1 METLEGIRRNNLDRV
16 ARSFQTTRAGAV
28 AFLTPNE
35 VVYINQLNRDIKK
48 VRKKLADQGDPDID
62 SMLDMW

>member
-1 METLEGIRRNNLDRV
+1 MALN
-16 ARSFQTTRAGAV
+16 FQTNREGAV

-62 SMLDMW
+62 SMLDIW